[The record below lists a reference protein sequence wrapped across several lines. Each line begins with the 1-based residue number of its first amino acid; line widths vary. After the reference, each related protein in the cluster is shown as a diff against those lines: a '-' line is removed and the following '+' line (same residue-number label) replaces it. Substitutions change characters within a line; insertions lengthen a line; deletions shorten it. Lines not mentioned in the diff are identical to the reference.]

1 MAIGKPGGDTNKST
15 VKEKSNDELEII
27 RLRKALHEAQIERD
41 ILKKAVCI
49 YTKNDQ

>member
-1 MAIGKPGGDTNKST
+1 LANQAGKLTNSA

-41 ILKKAVCI
+41 ILKKALCI